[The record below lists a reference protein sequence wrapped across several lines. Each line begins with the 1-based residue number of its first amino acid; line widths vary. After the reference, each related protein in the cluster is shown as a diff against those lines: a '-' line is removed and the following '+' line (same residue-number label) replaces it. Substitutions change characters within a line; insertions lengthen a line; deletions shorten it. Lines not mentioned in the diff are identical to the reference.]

1 MNKIEQL
8 KKDKSSI
15 EQNLQTTVKRLSELS
30 QKIKQTAKEQEKDT
44 LQEEKKEL
52 IKQIEQLEIERED
65 IIKELLI
72 LIKNEL
78 ETAGESIKQQLQQ
91 EIQKYEREEWENQS
105 YYIGVIEMLEKE
117 TDHDTKTLKQK
128 ISIQE
133 NIEDKSSTISTYEI
147 LKGTTTEERL
157 KKVLENPIFLKYGET
172 PEKRLE
178 YIFNK
183 INETIHTY
191 LNGKFN
197 IPKEDKN
204 YQVITQVLTPAI
216 ERYLMDFLRQNQHE
230 NNVSDLSSFNTI
242 SLDSFTNI
250 VSGLGKFA
258 TKATSTFNKGKALI
272 KAIDFLSIQH
282 WMLQQPTSY
291 EVLRNPKKCKEF
303 LDNFIAQEEINSEKD
318 IYEISAKEVGLIPTT
333 ENNFWMTD
341 TEKKEIQDLIGNI
354 QVVDSP
360 TTTKY
365 IFAMVDKAK
374 PFLLTRNTLA
384 DQAMGLLDI
393 AEGSLWA
400 FWKLVGF
407 DILAEIQNS
416 KIMKGVIDTV
426 LSLLGFTGWFE
437 GLLKKWYN
445 KKIEK
450 ELDENKREQINKMF
464 NTYMNATD
472 QKEEKNS
479 LKNNIPNVKKLP
491 ETSKTYFDIDM
502 PILSKSIN
510 KDLDW
515 NQINPK
521 VLQTLPKTKDFNP
534 KYYLKTVEKN
544 NNGKKTKEQIIDPN
558 KQTELEANKEKFINN
573 YIAFFTNHLADLN
586 KNKKYL
592 NSIDSSDKVVFT
604 IISSLYIS
612 SENVVD
618 GVAAKVFLPQEFIG
632 ESYNNQQEN
641 KEDLTNNNDASVEIK
656 WYNGNLMFYD
666 KIPWADSEKKAFKQK
681 VEEISK
687 DLNINPNWLMAVMY
701 KESAGSLSPS
711 IQNSIG
717 ATGLIQFMPN
727 TAKWLWTTIE
737 KLKQM
742 TAVQQLDYV
751 KKYYEGWTYNSMKDL
766 YLKTFFPVALN
777 HSDNKNYIFQANNL
791 SAQTVAKKNP
801 AISKGKSQITMKD
814 FDSYI
819 ANIKMNNIPSE
830 FQNQFA

>member
-30 QKIKQTAKEQEKDT
+30 QKIQQTAKEQEKDT

-72 LIKNEL
+72 LIKTEL

-133 NIEDKSSTISTYEI
+133 NIEDKRSTISTYEI
-147 LKGTTTEERL
+147 LQGTTTEERL

-191 LNGKFN
+191 LNWKFN

-204 YQVITQVLTPAI
+204 YKVITQVLTPAI
-216 ERYLMDFLRQNQHE
+216 EWYLMDFLRQNQHE
-230 NNVSDLSSFNTI
+230 NNVSDLSSLNTI

-282 WMLQQPTSY
+282 WTLQKPTSY

-464 NTYMNATD
+464 NTYMNATG

-515 NQINPK
+515 SQINPK
-521 VLQTLPKTKDFNP
+521 VLQTLPKTKDFDP

-544 NNGKKTKEQIIDPN
+544 NNGKRTKEQIIDPN
-558 KQTELEANKEKFINN
+558 KQAELEVNKEKIINN
-573 YIAFFTNHLADLN
+573 YIAFFTNHLADPN

-632 ESYNNQQEN
+632 EGYNNKQEN

-666 KIPWADSEKKAFKQK
+666 KIPWTESEKKAFKQK